1 MTNYVV
7 STNPKNGTR
16 NLSQVIRDEFEL
28 IQEAIATKSDVG
40 GLSATSIT
48 SLLIELGTKTFT
60 IEAGKEFVPGQ
71 IVFLAET
78 SDPANL
84 NMTGTLVSYNKTTGL
99 MVANITSKTGS
110 STESSWYVGVSN
122 SAGVTLATNSFTGA
136 QNFARAT
143 VASHATT
150 AGIWAANGNQIDF
163 TGTATVTAF
172 PAAPQ
177 AGAWRE
183 LICADA
189 CSFTAGTDLKIGGLA
204 TGATY
209 TAQANDVI
217 LVRAITTTSFLLTI
231 HRYDGKPSMVG
242 VGHKLV
248 LKGTNSGAN
257 GRGTT
262 ALRVL
267 RFTTVVTN
275 TGDGTDWTYTDSAA
289 NGGTITILKPG
300 WYAMNLNVFTNGG
313 YAGVTLDCTQLTA
326 TSFSSLANDSERIF
340 WTGNTSASD
349 TQPSSFFGYLP
360 AGVLRVM
367 DNNSVVTNV
376 SSRFTLERVL

>member
-1 MTNYVV
+1 MSNYVA
-7 STNPKNGTR
+7 SGRPGIGTF
-16 NLSQVIRDEFEL
+16 NLSQPMRDEFTA
-28 IQEAIATKSDVG
+28 IQEAIATKSDLG

-48 SLLIELGTKTFT
+48 SLTIGDIEQTLTV
-60 IEAGKEFVPGQ
+60 EANKEFVVGQ
-71 IVFLAET
+71 NVFIADAL
-78 SDPANL
+78 DPSNN
-84 NMTGTLVSYNKTTGL
+84 NMTGILTAYNPTTGL
-99 MVANITSKTGS
+99 MTVDVQSHNGS
-110 STESSWYVGVSN
+110 GTESSWVIGVSN
-122 SAGVTLATNSFTGA
+122 TSGVTLSTNSFTGA

-150 AGIWAANGNQIDF
+150 ADIWAANGNQIDF

-183 LICADA
+183 LICSDA
-189 CSFTAGTDLKIGGLA
+189 CSFTAGTDLKIGGVIS
-204 TGATY
+204 GATY

-231 HRYDGKPSMVG
+231 QRYDGKPSMHG

-248 LKGTNSGAN
+248 LKGTSSGAT

-267 RFTTVVTN
+267 RFTTVVSN
-275 TGDGTDWTYTDSAA
+275 TGEGTDWNYVDSAV
-289 NGGTITILKPG
+289 NGGTITLLKAG
-300 WYAMNLNVFTNGG
+300 WYAMNMNVFTNGG
-313 YAGVTLDCTQLTA
+313 YAGVTLDCTQLSVTN
-326 TSFSSLANDSERIF
+326 FSSLTNDSERIF

-349 TQPSSFFGYLP
+349 TQPNSFFGYLP
-360 AGVLRVM
+360 AGVLRIM
-367 DNNSVVTNV
+367 DNNNVVGN
-376 SSRFTLERVL
+376 SNSRFTLERVI